1 MNKSYYSISKLQ
13 IRSAVHYSSSNSFNA
28 ISGFKRGGNNV
39 IEFWP
44 GKTLL
49 NKQHTN
55 VSDMG

>member
-1 MNKSYYSISKLQ
+1 MNKSYYTISKLR
-13 IRSAVHYSSSNSFNA
+13 IGSAVHYSSSNSFNA
-28 ISGFKRGGNNV
+28 ISGSKEKEINV